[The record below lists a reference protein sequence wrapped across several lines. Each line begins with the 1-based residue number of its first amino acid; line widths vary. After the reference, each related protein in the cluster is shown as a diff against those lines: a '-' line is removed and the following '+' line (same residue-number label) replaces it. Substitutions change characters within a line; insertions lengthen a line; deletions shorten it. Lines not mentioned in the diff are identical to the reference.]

1 MKKSQPFRIKLT
13 TQVHKPSILAR
24 LMLNS
29 VCIALQ
35 IWEEITLKS
44 AHRKC
49 WLMLL
54 VLWPD
59 GTMTVCSLYPAE
71 DSGPQSRAGDVYT
84 AVLQQGQ
91 SLTWSGLTALTFSR
105 EESEFSVGQN
115 GVSGRFYSSCWVSP
129 LMVVSIYLRIFSFLK
144 YFPTC
149 LKTIW
154 RSREINLEG
163 KKRNVS
169 G

>member
-1 MKKSQPFRIKLT
+1 MKQSQPLRIKLIR
-13 TQVHKPSILAR
+13 QVHKPSILAR

-54 VLWPD
+54 VLWPN

-71 DSGPQSRAGDVYT
+71 DSGPQSRAGDVYA

-115 GVSGRFYSSCWVSP
+115 GVSGRFYSSCWVSSP
-129 LMVVSIYLRIFSFLK
+129 WLLVYTLGFFHSWNISQHVLK
-144 YFPTC
+144 QFEEAE
-149 LKTIW
+149 
-154 RSREINLEG
+154 RST
-163 KKRNVS
+163 
-169 G
+169 